1 MMAEQ
6 IHIVVADDHPLFRD
20 GVVQSLAAE
29 DDFSVVGEASTGEEA
44 FRLVADLLPEILLLD
59 IQMPGEGG
67 IATAERIGATYP
79 VTRILMLTVSEEPD
93 DLMRALEVG
102 ARGYVLKGI
111 RASGLVHA
119 VRAVAAG
126 EVFVSPTLAST
137 ILFEM
142 THKKPSPVDELTER
156 ERQIFELVGEGMT
169 NHEIAERLYLAEKTV
184 KHYMTNVLQ
193 KLHLRNRV
201 EAALLSQQHRLRS
214 P

>member
-1 MMAEQ
+1 MVEP

-29 DDFSVVGEASTGEEA
+29 EDFSVVGEASTGEEA
-44 FRLVADLLPEILLLD
+44 FRLVADLLPEVLLLD

-67 IATAERIGATYP
+67 IATAERIAATYP

-93 DLMRALEVG
+93 DLIRALEAG

-111 RASGLVHA
+111 RASGLIHA
-119 VRAVAAG
+119 VRAVTAG
-126 EVFVSPTLAST
+126 EAFVSPSLAST

-142 THKKPSPVDELTER
+142 THKKPRNPVDELTER
-156 ERQIFELVGEGMT
+156 EQQIFELVGEGLT
-169 NHEIAERLYLAEKTV
+169 NREIAEQLFLAEKTI

-201 EAALLSQQHRLRS
+201 EAALLAQQRRLS
-214 P
+214 DP